1 MRKEFSRRV
10 KALAFKRCCD
20 EMGVPHCEKCGVVLV
35 AGNVNYD
42 HDIAAG
48 LGGRSDL
55 ENCRVLCI
63 KICHAKKTHTE
74 DNPIMQ
80 KADRVLK
87 KTYSIST
94 SRNPMPG
101 SRASR
106 WKKKMDGSVVKRD
119 DPSKL

>member
-1 MRKEFSRRV
+1 VRKEFSRRV
-10 KALAFKRCCD
+10 KGLAFKRCCD
-20 EMGVPHCEKCGVVLV
+20 EMGIPHCEGCGVVLV

-42 HDIAAG
+42 HDVANG
-48 LGGRSDL
+48 LGGEPTL

-63 KICHAKKTHTE
+63 KICHVKKTLTQ

-87 KTYSIST
+87 KTYGIVK

-101 SRASR
+101 SRNSP
-106 WKKKMDGSVVKRD
+106 WKRMMNGKVIRRR
-119 DPSKL
+119 

>member
-10 KALAFKRCCD
+10 KGLAFKRCMD

-35 AGNVNYD
+35 AGNINYD

-48 LGGRSDL
+48 LGGGSDL

-63 KICHAKKTHTE
+63 KICHVKKTHTE

-87 KTYSIST
+87 KTYGIAK

-101 SRASR
+101 SRNSP
-106 WKKKMDGSVVKRD
+106 WKKTMSGKIIRRG
-119 DPSKL
+119 